1 MQVTYWHS
9 GEIRTKRPF
18 LSDSCFFSRENNR
31 WRYPDTPPFL
41 LTFPFSGWLRFPLWS
56 KGRSPSHGKN
66 RRGTRQISRP
76 NNARRN
82 FLSEIAVPNIID
94 NWYDTRLVALL
105 EFYRD
110 PTRERNCLSSRIV
123 SFYRGDIQGAEIL
136 WMPRMQYNTF
146 IAREMCMCYKCALY
160 KTLYK

>member
-1 MQVTYWHS
+1 MTLPGRSAV
-9 GEIRTKRPF
+9 
-18 LSDSCFFSRENNR
+18 
-31 WRYPDTPPFL
+31 L

-66 RRGTRQISRP
+66 RRGTRQISRRP
-76 NNARRN
+76 NNGRRN

-123 SFYRGDIQGAEIL
+123 SFCHDGIQGGEIL
-136 WMPRMQYNTF
+136 WISPSIYNA
-146 IAREMCMCYKCALY
+146 IHSLRENFYVCVKCALS
-160 KTLYK
+160 KTLYNFKTLTYSYDYQVNFLRYYTYIQWKS

>member
-1 MQVTYWHS
+1 MTLPGHS
-9 GEIRTKRPF
+9 AV
-18 LSDSCFFSRENNR
+18 
-31 WRYPDTPPFL
+31 L

-123 SFYRGDIQGAEIL
+123 SFRVRKYCADTAHITQCIHCEGNVYVL
-136 WMPRMQYNTF
+136 
-146 IAREMCMCYKCALY
+146 CMHYLKHN
-160 KTLYK
+160 K